1 MAIRAPD
8 RAKKFLDKC
17 WCSTWQHKPTKHVLH
32 KQKQKI
38 ILQNQL
44 ENSTDMSVASAR
56 FPTMSCGAHMYYLD
70 SDHKPNLPR
79 NVKSG
84 GRIDSRLAHIGEVVT
99 DGHRNLQNI

>member
-1 MAIRAPD
+1 MLVLNLAAQAYKACFAQTE
-8 RAKKFLDKC
+8 AKNYFK
-17 WCSTWQHKPTKHVLH
+17 
-32 KQKQKI
+32 
-38 ILQNQL
+38 NQL

-56 FPTMSCGAHMYYLD
+56 FPTMSCSAHMYYLD
-70 SDHKPNLPR
+70 SDHKPHLPR